1 MNRTLLQLY
10 HRSPA
15 PLRSA
20 AATLRGYQLRRWRY
34 GRETERLV
42 AEALERER
50 WSPEQWRRWQE
61 ERLARVLERAA
72 TEVPFYRAQWAERR
86 RRGDKASWELL
97 ANWPVLEK
105 ESVRERARAFVADGC
120 DVRRMFYDHTSG
132 TTGKSLDLWL
142 TRATVRA
149 WYALC
154 EARLRHWYGV
164 SRRDRWAI
172 LGGQLV
178 VPVANRRPP
187 FWVWNA
193 ALRQLYMSSYHL
205 APDALAH
212 YLDALARYRVR
223 YLLGYTS
230 SLYALAQGALRAGRR
245 DLKLAVV
252 VTNAEPVYEHQ
263 RRAIAEA
270 FQCPVRETYGM
281 AEIVAAAS
289 ECEAGRLHLWPEAG
303 GVEVLGGDGRP
314 ARDGAAGELV
324 CTGLLNEEMPLIRYR
339 VGDRGARGVA
349 AAGRCACGR
358 TLPALAAVE
367 GRTDDLVYTADGRR
381 VGCIDTI
388 YDARLPVREAQI
400 VQEALD
406 RVRVRY
412 VPAPGF
418 TAEAGGSIIRGVRE
432 RMGAIEVVLERVDE
446 IPRGAN
452 GKYRAVVCALPPET
466 RRLIEEAGA

>member
-1 MNRTLLQLY
+1 MNRRLLHLY

-15 PLRSA
+15 PLRSVA
-20 AATLRGYQLRRWRY
+20 ASLRGYQLRSWRY

-42 AEALERER
+42 EEALEREG
-50 WSPEQWRRWQE
+50 WSPERWRRWEE
-61 ERLARVLERAA
+61 ERLARVLHRAA
-72 TEVPFYRAQWAERR
+72 TQVPFYREQWAGRR
-86 RRGDKASWELL
+86 RRGDRATWELL
-97 ANWPVLEK
+97 ENWRVLEK
-105 ESVRERARAFVADGC
+105 ESVRENARAFVADGC
-120 DVRRMFYDHTSG
+120 DTKRMFHDHTSG

-142 TRATVRA
+142 SRETVRA

-154 EARLRHWYGV
+154 EARLRRWYGV

-178 VPVANRRPP
+178 VPVAVRRPP
-187 FWVWNA
+187 FWVWNS

-205 APDALAH
+205 APDLVTH
-212 YLDALARYRVR
+212 YVDALRRYRVR

-230 SLYALAQGALRAGRR
+230 SLYTLAQGVLRLGRG
-245 DLKLAVV
+245 DLKLEVV

-281 AEIVAAAS
+281 SEIAAAAS
-289 ECEAGRLHLWPEAG
+289 ECGGGKLHLWREAG
-303 GVEVLGGDGRP
+303 VVEILAGDQP
-314 ARDGAAGELV
+314 ACDGAAGELI
-324 CTGLLNEEMPLIRYR
+324 CTGLLNEDMPLIRYR
-339 VGDRGARGVA
+339 VGDRGARP
-349 AAGRCACGR
+349 AAGAEPCACGR
-358 TLPALAAVE
+358 TLPVLASVE

-388 YDARLPVREAQI
+388 YDAGLPVREAQI
-400 VQEALD
+400 VQESLH

-418 TAEAGGSIIRGVRE
+418 SAEAGGSIIRGMRE

-452 GKYRAVVCALPPET
+452 GKYRAVVCNLPAET
-466 RRLIEEAGA
+466 RRGLEEAGA